1 MVGSE
6 PAVVAGFPFRF
17 NFPDERRCIVGIL
30 DSVFSASDVGMI
42 GSALNFAGGLMGASD
57 QNSYNSANL
66 QQQMNFAQSMR
77 ASQYQTAVADLKA
90 AGLNPMLAYT
100 HGGAGTPSVPSAAP
114 AANPMSGIS
123 SAVSSALEGVR
134 VGSEIAKRDQEIQN
148 LKQELN
154 IKKPIESVADAASG
168 GISAI
173 RGLSVPLSDALSRA
187 VMVVEDKL
195 KDASVSSA
203 VDAGASVARSVGDR
217 IPAVGAAQKRV
228 EALTHSALDAHE
240 RARSIMSHPESATAM
255 PSAREQARQNGRRLG
270 TLGRQPRWS
279 PQYGVGE

>member
-1 MVGSE
+1 M
-6 PAVVAGFPFRF
+6 
-17 NFPDERRCIVGIL
+17 GIL
-30 DSVFSASDVGMI
+30 DSLFSATDVGMA
-42 GSALNFAGGLMGASD
+42 GAALNFAGGLMGASD
-57 QNSYNSANL
+57 QNSYNSAMS
-66 QQQMNFAQSMR
+66 QQQMNFAQGMR
-77 ASQYQTAVADLKA
+77 ATQYQTAVADLKA

-100 HGGAGTPSVPSAAP
+100 HGGAGTPPAPSAAP
-114 AANPMSGIS
+114 AANPYQGVS
-123 SAVSSALEGVR
+123 SAVASALEGVR

-173 RGLSVPLSDALSRA
+173 RGLAVPLSDALSKA

-203 VDAGASVARSVGDR
+203 VDAASSIARSVGDR

-228 EALTHSALDAHE
+228 EALTHSAVDAHD
-240 RARSIMSHPESATAM
+240 RARSIMAHPESASVM
-255 PSAREQARQNGRRLG
+255 PSAREQARISGRRLG
-270 TLGRQPRWS
+270 TLGRQPRYV
-279 PQYGVGE
+279 PQYGVGD